1 MPSAQNAQALPS
13 IDPGL
18 RPSHYRTIL
27 PNLSYPY
34 SPNSHILCSG
44 SSAPLLFS
52 VSQTFFFMLVIRL
65 TPFALRKPRV
75 LVWRQPPLLPPVYK
89 LVMLFFFQRDRKS
102 DTNVIR
108 HYVQAPSSANM
119 CFYTC
124 SVPDVFQGI
133 SVWIR
138 VRLTI
143 ILSTFFSWFL
153 SFLSLAWR
161 ITCQRLFE
169 NSNWFGKNFLAL
181 DSWVLLPPPR
191 IFEFVRTLRFLS
203 C

>member
-1 MPSAQNAQALPS
+1 MTTTATTTPSVQV
-13 IDPGL
+13 
-18 RPSHYRTIL
+18 
-27 PNLSYPY
+27 SY
-34 SPNSHILCSG
+34 
-44 SSAPLLFS
+44 A
-52 VSQTFFFMLVIRL
+52 
-65 TPFALRKPRV
+65 
-75 LVWRQPPLLPPVYK
+75 
-89 LVMLFFFQRDRKS
+89 FFFQRDRKS

-124 SVPDVFQGI
+124 SVPDVFQRI

-143 ILSTFFSWFL
+143 ILSAFFSWFL
-153 SFLSLAWR
+153 SFFSLAWR

-191 IFEFVRTLRFLS
+191 IFELVRTLRFLS
-203 C
+203 CYKIMTLSYFSFFFLTFYFFSWYRNILLPNLIIMSNISRCSHSTLSLGNFLCI